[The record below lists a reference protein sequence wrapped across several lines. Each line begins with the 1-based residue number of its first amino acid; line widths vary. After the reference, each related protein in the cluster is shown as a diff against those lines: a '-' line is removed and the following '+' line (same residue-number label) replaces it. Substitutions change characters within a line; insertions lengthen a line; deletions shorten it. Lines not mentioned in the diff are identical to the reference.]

1 MAEGYM
7 LGHSP
12 AESRRL
18 VEQAQLLAPIT
29 KRFLLEAGIR
39 PGMRVLDVGSGMG
52 DVALLVAE
60 IVGSE
65 GEVIGVDTSAVAMEA
80 ASARFVS
87 FSRTK
92 ISFATGD
99 PAMLTFDHPFD
110 AIVGRYVLLFQRD
123 PALMLRA
130 LEAKLVPGGVIA
142 FHELDW
148 QGARSFPPAPT
159 FDQCCGWAAEALR
172 LGGADPHVGPKLYS
186 AFVRAGFPPPT
197 MRVEAIAGG
206 PGDPS
211 GAVRRFFTTVFPEAF
226 VHTLNQHRIATSME
240 IDFDTLP
247 DRLYAEIASLG
258 SVVIGRSEVGI
269 WTHRL

>member
-1 MAEGYM
+1 
-7 LGHSP
+7 
-12 AESRRL
+12 
-18 VEQAQLLAPIT
+18 
-29 KRFLLEAGIR
+29 
-39 PGMRVLDVGSGMG
+39 MG

-60 IVGSE
+60 MVGPE
-65 GEVIGVDTSAVAMEA
+65 GEVVGVDTSAAAMA
-80 ASARFVS
+80 AACERSAS
-87 FSRTK
+87 LGRTN

-99 PAMLTFDHPFD
+99 PAILTFDHSFD

-123 PALMLRA
+123 LVSMLRA
-130 LEAKLVPGGVIA
+130 LHAKLLPGGAIA

-159 FDQCCGWAAEALR
+159 FNQCCRWAAEALR
-172 LGGADPHVGPKLYS
+172 LGGADPHVGSKLYS
-186 AFVRAGFPPPT
+186 EFVRAGFPPPT

-211 GAVRRFFTTVFPEAF
+211 GAVKRLFATVFPEAF
-226 VHTLNQHRIATSME
+226 VHTLSQHGITTATE
-240 IDFDTLP
+240 IGFDTLP
-247 DRLYAEIASLG
+247 ERLYKEIASLD